1 MSYMNRVL
9 RITLNTSPEQSE
21 RLRALQQAFAQAC
34 NTLAPLVQ
42 AQRCWNR
49 VALHHMSYRQLRQAH
64 PALGSQMVCNVIYS
78 VCRAA
83 RLVYQSPGSPFN
95 VARLGNQPLPL
106 LRFTDTCAVYF
117 DRHTLS
123 LRSGQL
129 SLYTLDGRMRFDLAL
144 AAADEH
150 AFHGSKLRELVLARR
165 SDGTFELIFTLQ
177 ASADASAPAALPAPS
192 TSGHAAPAALTAPEP
207 SAPELPQWPEFVMVE
222 AHP

>member
-1 MSYMNRVL
+1 MNRVL

-144 AAADEH
+144 AAADEQ

-165 SDGTFELIFTLQ
+165 SDGAFELIFTLQ
-177 ASADASAPAALPAPS
+177 SSPDASAPAALSAPS
-192 TSGHAAPAALTAPEP
+192 ANGHAAPAAPSDPEP
-207 SAPELPQWPEFVMVE
+207 NAPDHPQWPEFVMVE

>member
-1 MSYMNRVL
+1 MNRVL
-9 RITLNTSPEQSE
+9 RITLNTTPEQSE

-95 VARLGNQPLPL
+95 VARLGSQPLPL

-165 SDGTFELIFTLQ
+165 SDGEI
-177 ASADASAPAALPAPS
+177 
-192 TSGHAAPAALTAPEP
+192 GR
-207 SAPELPQWPEFVMVE
+207 
-222 AHP
+222 AHV